1 MLSFVK
7 FKDFNEQVVVRIV
20 AIHSIA
26 FKKNDPIYW
35 TLSIW
40 NENHFS
46 DFFNSIVDYLEEDWA
61 WYKIL
66 NGNLDHVAH
75 TWRKKNLFAALDLNE
90 CLTQI
95 K

>member
-1 MLSFVK
+1 MT
-7 FKDFNEQVVVRIV
+7 RYIG
-20 AIHSIA
+20 HS
-26 FKKNDPIYW
+26 
-35 TLSIW
+35 LSIW

-75 TWRKKNLFAALDLNE
+75 GGKKIFSLLW
-90 CLTQI
+90 I
-95 K
+95 

>member
-35 TLSIW
+35 TLTQ
-40 NENHFS
+40 
-46 DFFNSIVDYLEEDWA
+46 YLE
-61 WYKIL
+61 
-66 NGNLDHVAH
+66 
-75 TWRKKNLFAALDLNE
+75 
-90 CLTQI
+90 
-95 K
+95 